1 MSLVVEA
8 SHYLSVYVY
17 VYVKATMSLGYTFG
31 SYGEPLVVRKAPSVT
46 HATVSPL
53 PWH

>member
-17 VYVKATMSLGYTFG
+17 VKAAVSLGYTFG
-31 SYGEPLVVRKAPSVT
+31 SSGEPLVVRKAPSVT